1 MRRPFAHRLTAICLP
16 LAPLLLAVG
25 AQPAAAQGESF
36 YVQQYNSAARDL
48 ARNFSELESLRSR
61 MRVERDSTVGCGLLS
76 SVIYR
81 LEEMQRILKNML
93 GYLDQLGDVDAYNSS
108 VTDYNNLIEDLN
120 TSRDDYARLCANR

>member
-1 MRRPFAHRLTAICLP
+1 MRRPFAHSLTAICLP
-16 LAPLLLAVG
+16 LAPLFLVAA

-36 YVQQYNSAARDL
+36 YIQQYNFAARDL

-93 GYLDQLGDVDAYNSS
+93 EYLDQLGDVDAYNSS

-120 TSRDDYARLCANR
+120 TSRDDYAKLCSDR